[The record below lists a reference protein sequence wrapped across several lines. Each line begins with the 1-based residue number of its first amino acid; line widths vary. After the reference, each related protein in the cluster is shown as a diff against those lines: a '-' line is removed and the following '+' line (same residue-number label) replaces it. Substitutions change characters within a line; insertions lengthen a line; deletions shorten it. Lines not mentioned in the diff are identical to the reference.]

1 MNLNIKGKKALI
13 TGASG
18 GLGKAIAE
26 SLIEEGVDVCIVA
39 RNLTRMEEYLSK
51 YTNGNHLALQYDLMK
66 ENSPTKMVNE
76 MIGTFGTP
84 DIIIHNV
91 GGTLDLSDP
100 YCSIDDWRKV
110 YRFNL
115 EIALEINQI
124 LLPKLQEKKWGR
136 VIHISS
142 IASLENQGPVPYC
155 SIKAALTAYT
165 RSMGRVVSS
174 DGVSMSA
181 VLPGAVYTKG
191 GYWDYTSKDRPKHV
205 EKYLKERMAIKRF
218 GTLEEISKITT
229 FLASDYAGFIV
240 GSSFVVDGGQGKSFT
255 QG

>member
-1 MNLNIKGKKALI
+1 MDLNIKNKKALI

-18 GLGKAIAE
+18 GLGKAIAQ
-26 SLIEEGVDVCIVA
+26 SLIEEGVEVCIVS
-39 RNLTRMEEYLSK
+39 RSLEKMENYLK
-51 YTNGNHLALQYDLMK
+51 NYNGKHLALEYDLMK
-66 ENSPTKMVNE
+66 ENAPTQMVNE
-76 MIGTFGTP
+76 MLEKFGTP

-91 GGTLDLSDP
+91 GGTLDIKDP
-100 YCSIDDWRKV
+100 FCSLEDWRKV

-124 LLPKLQEKKWGR
+124 LIPKLQKKKWGR

-142 IASLENQGPVPYC
+142 IASLENQGPITYC

-165 RSMGRVVSS
+165 RSIGRVVSA
-174 DGVSMSA
+174 DGVSVSA
-181 VLPGAVYTKG
+181 VLPGAVYTEG
-191 GYWDYTSKDRPKHV
+191 GYWDYTSKNNPEHV
-205 EKYLKERMAIKRF
+205 EKYLNERMAIKRF

-255 QG
+255 Y

>member
-13 TGASG
+13 TGASS
-18 GLGKAIAE
+18 GLGKAIAQ
-26 SLIEEGVDVCIVA
+26 SLIEEGVSVCIVA
-39 RNLTRMEEYLSK
+39 RSIEKMNDFLQQYS
-51 YTNGNHLALQYDLMK
+51 GNHLALKYDLIE
-66 ENSPTKMVNE
+66 ENSPTEMVNE
-76 MIGTFGTP
+76 MLEKFGVP
-84 DIIIHNV
+84 DIVVHNV
-91 GGTLDLSDP
+91 GGTLDITDP
-100 YCSIDDWRKV
+100 LCGVEEWRKV

-115 EIALEINQI
+115 EIAVEINQI

-165 RSMGRVVSS
+165 RSIGRVVAS
-174 DGVSMSA
+174 DGISVSA
-181 VLPGAVYTKG
+181 VLPGAVYTEG
-191 GYWDYTSKDRPKHV
+191 GYWDYTSKNRPEHV
-205 EKYLKERMAIKRF
+205 EKYLNERMAIKRF

-229 FLASDYAGFIV
+229 FLASDYAGFVV
-240 GSSFVVDGGQGKSFT
+240 GSAFVVDGGQGRSFT

>member
-1 MNLNIKGKKALI
+1 MNLNIQGKKALI

-26 SLIEEGVDVCIVA
+26 ALIEEGVNVCVVA
-39 RNLTRMEEYLSK
+39 RNLENMKSYLR
-51 YTNGNHLALQYDLMK
+51 NFDGNHLALKYDLME
-66 ENSPTKMVNE
+66 ENAPTQMVNE
-76 MIGTFGTP
+76 MIERFGVP

-91 GGTLDLSDP
+91 GGTLDISDP
-100 YCSIDDWRKV
+100 FCTIEDWRKI
-110 YRFNL
+110 YRFNI

-142 IASLENQGPVPYC
+142 ISSLENQGPVPYC

-174 DGVSMSA
+174 DGISMSA
-181 VLPGAVYTKG
+181 VLPGAVYTEG
-191 GYWDYTSKDRPKHV
+191 GYWDYTSKNRPEHV
-205 EKYLKERMAIKRF
+205 EKYLNERMAIKRF

-229 FLASDYAGFIV
+229 FLASDYAGFVV
-240 GSSFVVDGGQGKSFT
+240 GSAFVVDGGQGKSFS
-255 QG
+255 Q